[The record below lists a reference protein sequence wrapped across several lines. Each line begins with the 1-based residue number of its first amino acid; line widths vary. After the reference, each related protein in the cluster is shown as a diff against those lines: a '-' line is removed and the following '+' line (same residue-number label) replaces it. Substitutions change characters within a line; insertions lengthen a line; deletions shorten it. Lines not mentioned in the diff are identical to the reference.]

1 MMLPQEIIRH
11 KRDNKILSKE
21 EIDSFIT
28 GIVNEKIDLCQISA
42 FTMAVY
48 FNGMTTEERVYLTK
62 AMTHSGRVLDW
73 KAENIE
79 NPIVDKHST
88 GGVGDK
94 VSLMLAPIVAACG
107 GSVPMI
113 AGRGLGHT
121 GGTIDKL
128 ESIPG
133 YQTSI
138 PLDKFQKIVKKC
150 GYSIIGQT
158 IEIAP
163 ADRKIYAVRDITA
176 TVESLDLITASI
188 LSKKIAAGL
197 ETLVMDVKVGSG
209 AFMADIEEARALA
222 NAICSVAN
230 AAGVKTSAIIT
241 NMDQVLGASAGNAI
255 EIIETIKFL
264 RNEDVDQDLYKV
276 TEALAIEM
284 LVKSGVMTSEK
295 EAAQKIKQ
303 VIENG
308 QAAEIFQKSSFE
320 HGAPADLVDNYQS
333 YLKLAPVC
341 EPIFAQKEGFVS
353 KMNVR
358 NVGMDI
364 IRLGGGRIV
373 PNVAINHSVGF
384 NKFVKIGQKVGPQ
397 DPIAFAYIN
406 DKAELEET
414 KNTLCSAIEVCKQP
428 EDVLEYSNIIE
439 KVE

>member
-1 MMLPQEIIRH
+1 
-11 KRDNKILSKE
+11 
-21 EIDSFIT
+21 
-28 GIVNEKIDLCQISA
+28 
-42 FTMAVY
+42 
-48 FNGMTTEERVYLTK
+48 
-62 AMTHSGRVLDW
+62 
-73 KAENIE
+73 
-79 NPIVDKHST
+79 
-88 GGVGDK
+88 
-94 VSLMLAPIVAACG
+94 MLAPIVAACG

-133 YQTSI
+133 YQTSV
-138 PLDKFQKIVKKC
+138 PLDKFQKIVKQC

-197 ETLVMDVKVGSG
+197 ETLVMD
-209 AFMADIEEARALA
+209 
-222 NAICSVAN
+222 
-230 AAGVKTSAIIT
+230 
-241 NMDQVLGASAGNAI
+241 GNAI
-255 EIIETIKFL
+255 EIIEAIKFL

-284 LVKSGVMTSEK
+284 LVKSGVMVSEK
-295 EAAQKIKQ
+295 EAAEKIKQ

-320 HGAPADLVDNYQS
+320 HGAPAELVDNYQS

-341 EPIFAQKEGFVS
+341 EPIFASKEGFVS
-353 KMNVR
+353 KMNIR
-358 NVGMDI
+358 NVGMDV

-384 NKFVKIGQKVGPQ
+384 DKFVKIGQKIGPQ
-397 DPIAFAYIN
+397 DPIAFAYVN
-406 DKAELEET
+406 DKTELEET
-414 KNTLCSAIEVCKQP
+414 KNALCSAIEVCNQP
-428 EDVLEYSNIIE
+428 EAVLEYSNIIE
-439 KVE
+439 KIE